1 MDKWF
6 VIVNPK
12 AGGGKVEE
20 DWDSIRQDLLANGIK
35 FDTVFTEH
43 RYHAVELT
51 ISGIRQGYRKF
62 ISIGGD
68 GTLHEI
74 VNGLFLQEDVPASE
88 FTVGV
93 ISAGTGNDWIRMHG
107 SINER
112 QKNIDAILQE
122 NTILQDIV
130 KTTFTEAGV
139 KGVRYMV
146 NIGGI
151 GYDPNVCQKC
161 NNLKLAGRR
170 GTMVY
175 VNSAIKSLIG
185 RTFRHTH
192 ISVDGKQFFLGK
204 AFSIALGIGRFCG
217 GGMIQTPDA
226 VVDDGLLNI
235 TVIKKVPKLKVALH
249 LKDLFKGTIYTIEGV
264 IHTMG
269 RMITIN
275 TEVPD
280 RVEVDG
286 EVVGETPVTFEV
298 LPQALRVIVAE

>member
-20 DWDSIRQDLLANGIK
+20 DWNTIKQELISDGIK
-35 FDTVFTEH
+35 FDSVFTEH

-51 ISGIRQGYRKF
+51 ISGIRQGYRQF
-62 ISIGGD
+62 LCIGGD
-68 GTLHEI
+68 GTLHEV
-74 VNGLFLQEDVPASE
+74 VNGLFHQKEVPTSE

-93 ISAGTGNDWIRMHG
+93 ISAGTGNDWIRMNG
-107 SINER
+107 DINDR
-112 QKNIDAILQE
+112 KKNIAAILKQ
-122 NTILQDIV
+122 NTIRQDIV

-139 KGVRYMV
+139 TGVRYMV

-151 GYDPNVCQKC
+151 GYDPNVCHKC

-175 VNSAIKSLIG
+175 VNSAIKSLVG
-185 RTFRHTH
+185 RTFRHTR
-192 ISVDGKQFFLGK
+192 IAVDGQLFFSGK
-204 AFSIALGIGRFCG
+204 AFSIALGIGRYCG

-226 VVDDGLLNI
+226 IVDDGLLNI

-249 LKDLFKGTIYTIEGV
+249 LKDLFKGTIYEIEGV
-264 IHTMG
+264 THTMG
-269 RMITIN
+269 KIITVQ
-275 TEVPD
+275 TTSPD

-298 LPQALRVIVAE
+298 LPKALRVITN

>member
-20 DWDSIRQDLLANGIK
+20 DWNSIEKDLTDNGIK

-62 ISIGGD
+62 LSIGGD

-74 VNGLFLQEDVPASE
+74 VNGLFLQSEVNPSE

-107 SINER
+107 DISDR
-112 QKNIDAILQE
+112 QKNINAIISE
-122 NTILQDIV
+122 NTICQDII
-130 KTTFTEAGV
+130 KATYTESGV
-139 KGVRYMV
+139 TGVRYMV

-161 NNLKLAGRR
+161 NNMKLAGRR

-192 ISVDGKQFFLGK
+192 ITVDGKTFYHGK
-204 AFSIALGIGRFCG
+204 VFSIALGNGRYSG

-226 VVDDGLLNI
+226 VINDGLVNI
-235 TVIKKVPKLKVALH
+235 TVIRKVSKLRVVMH
-249 LKDLFKGTIYTIEGV
+249 LKDLFKGTIYKINGV
-264 IHTMG
+264 MHTMG
-269 RMITIN
+269 KNITIH
-275 TEVPD
+275 TSAAD

-298 LPQALRVIVAE
+298 LPQALRVVVGR

>member
-20 DWDSIRQDLLANGIK
+20 DWDSIRKDLLDRGVR

-74 VNGLFLQEDVPASE
+74 VNGLFLQTDVPTSE

-107 SINER
+107 SISDR
-112 QKNIDAILQE
+112 RKNIDALLNG
-122 NTILQDIV
+122 NTIRQDIV

-139 KGVRYMV
+139 QGVRYMV
-146 NIGGI
+146 NIGGV

-161 NNLKLAGRR
+161 NNMKLAGRR

-175 VNSAIKSLIG
+175 VNSAIQSLVG
-185 RTFRHTH
+185 RTFRHACVT
-192 ISVDGKQFFLGK
+192 VDGHPFYTGKFF
-204 AFSIALGIGRFCG
+204 STALGIGRFSG
-217 GGMIQTPDA
+217 GGMTQTPDA

-235 TVIKKVPKLKVALH
+235 TIIKKVSKLRVALH
-249 LKDLFKGTIYTIEGV
+249 LKDLFKGTIYSIDGV

-269 RMITIN
+269 KLIN
-275 TEVPD
+275 IKTSSPD

-286 EVVGETPVTFEV
+286 EVIGETPVTFEV
-298 LPQALRVIVAE
+298 LPRALKVVVAE